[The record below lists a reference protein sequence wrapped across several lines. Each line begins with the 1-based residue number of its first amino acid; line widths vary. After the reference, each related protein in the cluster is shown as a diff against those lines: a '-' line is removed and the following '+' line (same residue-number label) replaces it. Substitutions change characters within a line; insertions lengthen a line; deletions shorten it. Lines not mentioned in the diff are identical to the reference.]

1 VLLSAWESTDFQR
14 ANRRLVEEKE
24 SMKTTKLLLT
34 ASAGLAFDA
43 AAQATEEREPVELS
57 SLPAAVQKTIKEH
70 AAGGQI
76 ISIEK
81 ENDDGKWNYEV
92 TVKTKGKE
100 WGFEVDERGKFLKKH
115 DDQEKEEK
123 E

>member
-1 VLLSAWESTDFQR
+1 
-14 ANRRLVEEKE
+14 
-24 SMKTTKLLLT
+24 MKTTRLLL
-34 ASAGLAFDA
+34 AAIIGAGLAFGFS
-43 AAQATEEREPVELS
+43 AQATEEREPVQLS

-70 AAGGQI
+70 AAGGEI

-100 WGFEVDERGKFLKKH
+100 WGFEVDGNGKFLKKH
-115 DDQEKEEK
+115 EDEEK